1 MKEAVESMQTFGK
14 RIVSAVDLKKLK
26 ASEIICNITKKGCF
40 VAGTLVKTKDGY
52 KRIEE
57 IEEGDIV
64 YSFDELNN
72 EIVLREVKNLIT
84 NKVEESIKI
93 QIQNKE
99 IETTSGHLFYV
110 KNKGWIEA
118 KEVSKGDILITL
130 DGKELIENI
139 TEEYYFETEVYNLE
153 IEGSHT
159 FFITEDDVL
168 THNEGECSKKLKKL
182 SIKKEIFPFWKE
194 NAKHRETAKKY
205 LLENIFQDGKYSKK
219 EAKAFLDKAWDL
231 APSPRG
237 IYLEEFVNQYNQFHK
252 GELISIAFLSESFE
266 GIDFIKI
273 KKDVSGEVI
282 SSVVS
287 YKTINVG
294 EKSYNTVKKL
304 TSAIKTR
311 ATELGNAKVKFSPEQ
326 IKKMSQKFPDL
337 KIQNG
342 IIPNASRE
350 LIVNIPEKYNNMIK
364 QIDLDDI
371 MESLSD
377 KNINLKSIELNKVIY

>member
-1 MKEAVESMQTFGK
+1 M
-14 RIVSAVDLKKLK
+14 
-26 ASEIICNITKKGCF
+26 
-40 VAGTLVKTKDGY
+40 
-52 KRIEE
+52 
-57 IEEGDIV
+57 
-64 YSFDELNN
+64 
-72 EIVLREVKNLIT
+72 
-84 NKVEESIKI
+84 
-93 QIQNKE
+93 
-99 IETTSGHLFYV
+99 
-110 KNKGWIEA
+110 
-118 KEVSKGDILITL
+118 
-130 DGKELIENI
+130 
-139 TEEYYFETEVYNLE
+139 
-153 IEGSHT
+153 
-159 FFITEDDVL
+159 
-168 THNEGECSKKLKKL
+168 
-182 SIKKEIFPFWKE
+182 
-194 NAKHRETAKKY
+194 
-205 LLENIFQDGKYSKK
+205 LENIFQDGKYSKK